1 MKVRCA
7 DAEVLIDMILN
18 LFVVAERPVVLADT
32 YLLHWRVPHP
42 DAGSGSSRGVRPM
55 MAKMSAFGVIV
66 ATDFIR
72 SSNADPLSGSCI
84 AAIVASKN

>member
-1 MKVRCA
+1 
-7 DAEVLIDMILN
+7 
-18 LFVVAERPVVLADT
+18 
-32 YLLHWRVPHP
+32 
-42 DAGSGSSRGVRPM
+42 M